1 MLFDTGHCCREGDH
15 ALLGL
20 TTSNIIP
27 SDAVTDGS
35 VAAYSL
41 VGTASIERIVKKPTH
56 PSAFAK
62 SEWSGWRWTPC

>member
-1 MLFDTGHCCREGDH
+1 MLFGTGHCCREGDR

-20 TTSNIIP
+20 TTSDIIP

-41 VGTASIERIVKKPTH
+41 VGTASIERIVKKAAAPIGFH
-56 PSAFAK
+56 K
-62 SEWSGWRWTPC
+62 E

>member
-20 TTSNIIP
+20 TTSDIIP
-27 SDAVTDGS
+27 SNAVTDGS

-41 VGTASIERIVKKPTH
+41 VGTALLDRIVD
-56 PSAFAK
+56 K
-62 SEWSGWRWTPC
+62 SNLPIGFGQE